1 MVPKLIEPGETAN
14 CPGLVPFPDSATL
27 RLASEASDANV
38 TAPLTV
44 PTTAGAKTRVRVRLC
59 PGGRVSGEI
68 NPLRPKP
75 APVTV
80 A

>member
-1 MVPKLIEPGETAN
+1 MVLKLIDPGATAS
-14 CPGLVPFPDSATL
+14 CPALMPFPDSATM

-38 TAPLTV
+38 TAPFTV
-44 PTTAGAKTRVRVRLC
+44 PTTVGAKTKVRVRLC
-59 PGGRVSGEI
+59 PGARASEEI